1 MQNVVTQLQE
11 IISRHYGFTSEL
23 ELKPLSSYQ
32 SLNRELYSKLDQ
44 SLSIPLFEPKTKRPI
59 AYFKIQKIGSAEQA
73 LIDRL
78 SDLVQMTLQS
88 YIDLVDQL
96 EVTDNIIQYMQ
107 LELNPHKILRLQ
119 RKTETEAK
127 PFVSGSFKLENKAN
141 DGDYR
146 HKEILLLSKSRKL
159 LDNLAIH
166 IHDRANN
173 QFFIRTDHMPDTFL
187 TSLNDLMGLEKATL
201 YIPRIYQLST
211 LQQKT
216 LETYFLMEKNKSNSL
231 LIIAGTRSPV
241 SDLISANGV
250 SEILLKQFHLFH
262 LLSEGDATKSEGFES
277 LSQCASAVLGMDT
290 KIGRSAFK
298 SQLNLTKSYNLIPS
312 LMDFFPTIH

>member
-32 SLNRELYSKLDQ
+32 SLNRELYSKMDQ

-59 AYFKIQKIGSAEQA
+59 AYFKIKQMGSVEQP

-88 YIDLVDQL
+88 YIDLIDQL
-96 EVTDNIIQYMQ
+96 EITDNIIQYMQ

-119 RKTETEAK
+119 KKTEPKSFA
-127 PFVSGSFKLENKAN
+127 SGAFKLESKTTNS
-141 DGDYR
+141 DSL

-173 QFFIRTDHMPDTFL
+173 QFFIRIDHMPENFL

-201 YIPRIYQLST
+201 YIPRIYQLSA

-216 LETYFLMEKNKSNSL
+216 LETYFLMEKNKSTSL
-231 LIIAGTRSPV
+231 LIIAGTRTPV
-241 SDLISANGV
+241 ANLISTEGV

-262 LLSEGDATKSEGFES
+262 LLSEGDAAKSEGFES

-298 SQLNLTKSYNLIPS
+298 NQLNLTKSYNLIPS